1 MQYERDDQQTGRR
14 CPLTTSYEHTVRRHL
29 LWTVALLLAL
39 LLLTALAS
47 QMNVS
52 ARSLSTA
59 GRVSATSG
67 SVWVSLSPSAP
78 TVARGDVITLEIRL
92 AAGSELIDGAEIHL
106 NYDRVFLLPVDADG
120 NPTDRLTSSGILS
133 QILRNKIYTETG
145 RIHFAAGIYDPEEP
159 RPSGTFTVATV
170 RFRALWG
177 TGGGTTA
184 LTFGTKVPFKTDVT
198 SGGSSVLGGVEDGH
212 ITISGE
218 EPPLTPTPTLTAS
231 PTVTP
236 TPTASATATATPQC
250 TPMTISFQA
259 GNLPEPSYYGVVDTF
274 LSIDSPAVTHD
285 GNTTLQM
292 KNDNSGGKRPLLR
305 FDVSRIPAGSRVDGA
320 TLYLAQDT
328 YRKNDLFVS
337 TVSIYQML
345 RPWIGGQA
353 TWLQATSLVPWS
365 SGGANAPADRA
376 QEPLSSLV
384 IGAIDVWQWRAFP
397 VKDAVQAWVND
408 PGSNAGLLL
417 IGEGSSQEF
426 HFYSSD
432 YPAAA
437 YRPRLEVT
445 YCAAPLVPTITPTPT
460 QTPTV
465 SPTPTATEIG
475 APTATG
481 TLTPTPSATPTAS
494 EIPTATPTATPESA
508 ILSVEAE
515 LGRITPPMAVVT
527 DATASNGAYVA
538 SPISY
543 EGFVDL
549 DYYITVQGNYELWG
563 RISADTVGS
572 DSFWVTV
579 DRGAEGRW
587 DLPLGPWRWA
597 FVALSG
603 PPQPK
608 AEVYFL
614 TLGWHRVR
622 IKAREA
628 GARLDRLE
636 FRPAGI
642 PQAAT
647 PTQIATPSPTL
658 TATSTTSPTPTA
670 SPTLTPTPT
679 TSPTPTNSPTPTASA
694 TATATPT
701 ATPSQTPTQTPT
713 PTATLTATS
722 TLTPTA
728 THTDTPTPTITVTE
742 TPGPTFTATATPQ
755 HYVALLPLV
764 VKHLEGD
771 RFLPGGP

>member
-1 MQYERDDQQTGRR
+1 MRR
-14 CPLTTSYEHTVRRHL
+14 CPLTTSYDRSARRPI
-29 LWTVALLLAL
+29 LWTVALLSAL
-39 LLLTALAS
+39 LLLTALVS
-47 QMNVS
+47 QANVS

-59 GRVSATSG
+59 GQMSTTSG

-78 TVARGDVITLEIRL
+78 TVARGDIVALEIRL

-120 NPTDRLTSSGILS
+120 NPTDRLASSGILS

-198 SGGSSVLGGVEDGH
+198 SGGSSVLGGVEDGY

-231 PTVTP
+231 PTATP

-259 GNLPEPSYYGVVDTF
+259 GNLPEPSYFGVVDTF
-274 LSIDSPAVTHD
+274 LSIDAPTVSYDSHTALH
-285 GNTTLQM
+285 M
-292 KNDNSGGKRPLLR
+292 KNDNGGGKRPLLR
-305 FDVSRIPAGSRVDGA
+305 FDVSRIPTGSRVDGA

-328 YRKNDLFVS
+328 YRKNDFFGS
-337 TVSIYQML
+337 TVSVYQML
-345 RPWIGGQA
+345 RPWSGGQA

-365 SGGANAPADRA
+365 SGGANAPVDRV
-376 QEPLSSLV
+376 QTPLSSLV
-384 IGAIDVWQWRAFP
+384 IGAIDTWQWRAFP

-417 IGEGSSQEF
+417 IGEGSSQEL

-445 YCAAPLVPTITPTPT
+445 YCAAPVVPTITPTPT

-475 APTATG
+475 APTATV
-481 TLTPTPSATPTAS
+481 TLTPTPSATATATD
-494 EIPTATPTATPESA
+494 IPTPTPTATPESA

-515 LGRITPPMAVVT
+515 LGRITPPMGVVS
-527 DATASNGAYVA
+527 DDTASNGAYVA
-538 SPISY
+538 SPFSY

-579 DRGAEGRW
+579 DKGAEGRW
-587 DLPLGPWRWA
+587 DLPLGPWRWT
-597 FVALSG
+597 FVVLSD
-603 PPQPK
+603 PPQLK

-636 FRPAGI
+636 FRLAGSH
-642 PQAAT
+642 QDAT
-647 PTQIATPSPTL
+647 PTQIATPSPT
-658 TATSTTSPTPTA
+658 A
-670 SPTLTPTPT
+670 SPTLIATPT

-728 THTDTPTPTITVTE
+728 THTDTPTPTVTMTQ
-742 TPGPTFTATATPQ
+742 TPSPSLTATATPQ

-771 RFLPGGP
+771 RSLPGGP